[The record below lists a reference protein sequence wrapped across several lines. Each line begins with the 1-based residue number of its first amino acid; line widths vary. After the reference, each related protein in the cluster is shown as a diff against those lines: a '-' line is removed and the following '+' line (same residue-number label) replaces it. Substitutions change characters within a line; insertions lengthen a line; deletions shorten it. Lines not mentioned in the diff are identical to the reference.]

1 MVVAGR
7 LCEANLFRLP
17 HAAWLAGERVLSDG
31 GLVLV
36 TPVDPLFLALP
47 LLEAARRQARPV
59 RITLSGFPCIMGHP
73 LLSRRWI
80 RRQTPVPCA
89 AAARSRAQTGA
100 ARLEHNSLAFP
111 ASCSP
116 LCYFWCWSRRSIPLS
131 WRCRC
136 WKLRAGRLIRT

>member
-1 MVVAGR
+1 VLQTPGSWQEPLHHSWHCSAQTASAWLAAGLTPCALAGAPAPFMVVAGR

-59 RITLSGFPCIMGHP
+59 CITLSGFPCIMEHP
-73 LLSRRWI
+73 LI
-80 RRQTPVPCA
+80 
-89 AAARSRAQTGA
+89 
-100 ARLEHNSLAFP
+100 FP
-111 ASCSP
+111 ALDTPSDPCS
-116 LCYFWCWSRRSIPLS
+116 L
-131 WRCRC
+131 RCRC
-136 WKLRAGRLIRT
+136 